1 MFDWV
6 VEPSRGWSLAPWST
20 LVPAFTYSPSLPYH
34 QLLVPNVDTTR
45 CGYML
50 EALMARGRWGTGLC

>member
-6 VEPSRGWSLAPWST
+6 VEPCRGWSLAPWAQR
-20 LVPAFTYSPSLPYH
+20 VPAFAYNSSLPYH

-45 CGYML
+45 CSYLL
-50 EALMARGRWGTGLC
+50 EAFMGRGR

>member
-1 MFDWV
+1 M

-20 LVPAFTYSPSLPYH
+20 LVPAFTYTPSLPYH

-50 EALMARGRWGTGLC
+50 EALMARGR